1 MGKGGR
7 KEGGKERVHCKLDFW
22 TISVTR
28 KEEGRKMFCAV
39 VGNACEKSA
48 LAIQRS
54 ISLLVQVTKS
64 YLSFQL
70 ASKSN

>member
-1 MGKGGR
+1 
-7 KEGGKERVHCKLDFW
+7 
-22 TISVTR
+22 
-28 KEEGRKMFCAV
+28 MFCAV